1 MYERQD
7 SNSKLNI
14 IIHMDESSD
23 EIFRPSECTTYA
35 VPGIFT
41 FDSTINQCN
50 ECQTSAEREDL
61 AHSKMT
67 ENGALDT
74 SENNLFP
81 CNSCETRLVQQN
93 NGHDD
98 RSELFSPGATFYEEA
113 NITPKD
119 EKIFEAVNEALTSGS
134 LTPLIK
140 EELKCAIQSRRLKE
154 GKNELKVEFS
164 SEPKTFELSE
174 EEVVKVENRRV
185 QNRVAAQRFR
195 ERQKQKAD
203 ELQRK
208 CHRIESHNTQLRY
221 ELKKLRE
228 QKEHLRK
235 SLEDHLK
242 ICPMVSQSLFTTPR

>member
-14 IIHMDESSD
+14 IIHMEESSD

-35 VPGIFT
+35 IPGIFT

-50 ECQTSAEREDL
+50 ECQTSAENEDL
-61 AHSKMT
+61 AHDKMT
-67 ENGALDT
+67 ENNRLDT
-74 SENNLFP
+74 SGNSLFP
-81 CNSCETRLVQQN
+81 CNSCETRIVQQN
-93 NGHDD
+93 NGHDS
-98 RSELFSPGATFYEEA
+98 RNALISPGATFYEEA

-164 SEPKTFELSE
+164 SEPKTFEVSTPSCNPSDGRILTRCSNLFYHELSIFHPYYP
-174 EEVVKVENRRV
+174 N
-185 QNRVAAQRFR
+185 
-195 ERQKQKAD
+195 
-203 ELQRK
+203 
-208 CHRIESHNTQLRY
+208 
-221 ELKKLRE
+221 
-228 QKEHLRK
+228 
-235 SLEDHLK
+235 
-242 ICPMVSQSLFTTPR
+242 